1 MGSQLY
7 GVLPFV
13 AGQSPVVQSYK
24 ALTGEYLLAKCVVGQ
39 GDVQTFDKKTYSYQI
54 DECDHLTASDCSGD
68 NDHAVMVLTKEVNG
82 MKQFTITVN
91 GEEKQLVKNKK
102 ISLSSDKTIS
112 AYLTEDK
119 TVVISSP
126 SSRITHSG
134 KTVEIEESGPADGS
148 HCGLCGDHNNDRR
161 ADLKSPK
168 KCIFKSDSLFGKSYR
183 SKSSQCPPL
192 PQQTQQKIKEE
203 EQRCAKYETKKTHV
217 SSIYSSGQ
225 KDSYSTKK
233 HSYIYKEDKI
243 CISQDPVVKCSS
255 GSIPESMK
263 KKMIKFVCLPE
274 GRVSKLYSERIE
286 RGESPQELKHQPI
299 AFQAEM
305 EVPVKC
311 GPKKV

>member
-1 MGSQLY
+1 MG
-7 GVLPFV
+7 
-13 AGQSPVVQSYK
+13 A
-24 ALTGEYLLAKCVVGQ
+24 
-39 GDVQTFDKKTYSYQI
+39 
-54 DECDHLTASDCSGD
+54 ASDCSGD
-68 NDHAVMVLTKEVNG
+68 NDHAVMTKEVNG
-82 MKQFTITVN
+82 MKHITILAGQTKIQVRPARAYTNQVEEYTVTVN
-91 GEEKQLVKNKK
+91 GEEQQLRKNSE
-102 ISLSSDKTIS
+102 ISLSSDKRIT
-112 AYLTEDK
+112 AYLTEDR
-119 TVVISSP
+119 TVVISTP
-126 SSRITHSG
+126 SSRITHS
-134 KTVEIEESGPADGS
+134 
-148 HCGLCGDHNNDRR
+148 
-161 ADLKSPK
+161 
-168 KCIFKSDSLFGKSYR
+168 GKSYR